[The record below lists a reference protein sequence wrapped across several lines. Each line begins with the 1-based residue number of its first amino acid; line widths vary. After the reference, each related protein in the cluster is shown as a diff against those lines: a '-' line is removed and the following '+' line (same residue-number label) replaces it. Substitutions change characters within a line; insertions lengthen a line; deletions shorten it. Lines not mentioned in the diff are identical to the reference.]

1 MKVEEICTRVVRTCT
16 KETRLSEAGNL
27 MWDGDCGILPV
38 VDEAGR
44 VVGVVTDRD
53 LCMAL
58 SLTGQPATEVPVR
71 LLLRTALHTCRLGD
85 SLRDALRT
93 MRSQRVRRLPVVDG
107 AGVLQGIL
115 SLSDLAL
122 AAKPERLAEPSDVTD
137 EDLALAF
144 KTICGRRPP
153 LEAPVG
159 APQST
164 SFV

>member
-1 MKVEEICTRVVRTCT
+1 AGRRGGADPQLRGSERPRPDHDARLRRTEALDPRKRGREARSRGGHPRARLQDDGLKESVDMKVEEICTRVVRTCT

-93 MRSQRVRRLPVVDG
+93 M
-107 AGVLQGIL
+107 
-115 SLSDLAL
+115 
-122 AAKPERLAEPSDVTD
+122 
-137 EDLALAF
+137 
-144 KTICGRRPP
+144 
-153 LEAPVG
+153 
-159 APQST
+159 
-164 SFV
+164 